1 MPALSEEAQIFDF
14 LIEDLEPLTI
24 NFTKQEKTKALEEA
38 KKYLA
43 DKTVD
48 VRTLQPLSIYYILTK
63 LSSSKQIEFIKNN
76 LAYLKEKDEDIFF
89 YRKAYPKEVVFYF
102 SYEVIKSI
110 YELDLELFENVIK
123 GNIENVFESFTHADY
138 LDYFKEFKPYI
149 LKINPNRLFHIFY
162 EHSRHCLKP
171 PFTKELFETR
181 KKQNKELLSF
191 FIENYQEKIESFS
204 PQDLLNFISYLEDK
218 KEYQAQIN
226 QNKDKL
232 KIALESLEEYELD
245 DYLCENTNVWQQD
258 ILFSNFLDSIV
269 KNRNIKKIVPRLSS
283 SVILKLYQQN
293 KDIFQSMELLDWL
306 KICSQGFFYDE
317 NLNIILDNY
326 EIEDISH
333 LFDESFLPK
342 YGTKKNISALK
353 YIENKYRRTLSS
365 NNLTPISEI
374 SSITSRA
381 YFENLAY
388 LKAQLIAKKISK
400 KDAIYEENLTKFV
413 LYLKENSIIS
423 NLNNSNI
430 RVIDK
435 YFYRL
440 VMGFELANLYRISSI
455 EEMSLLNR
463 LGKEEFNAND
473 FTVEQLEGF
482 NVKQYH
488 KLCKSFESAKAMQN
502 LNRNLILRLFLLV
515 GYNHAKEILELDSDL
530 NTLEHLVGNVS
541 VKDIKLDNQGNP
553 ILNKKLMN
561 LLFSSPN
568 NSRITTMLKNKDTD
582 LYKYFPRIL
591 NEWEMI
597 EINNKTK
604 SLNNIIEFL
613 KTDDISLPPK
623 YYRLEGLFKQIG
635 CKNEIV
641 NETLSLHDKMLERQ
655 ESSIPRVVGDYNG
668 HCYEVLKL
676 DDMESLVVG
685 NKTDCCFT
693 ILGNGYSCLKHA
705 TTSKNGRVLVIKKDN
720 LLLAHSW
727 LWRNGNL
734 LCLDNIETSK
744 SLNKVDFLAVYLKF
758 ADEIIAKSFESEGEK
773 TCIKNITIGYT
784 SFDKSIVEA
793 SNFPYLISKNCNLD
807 ECNLSS
813 RIGPN
818 RIFLD
823 KLPQPFEDVSYTDSK
838 NVQILIRGKGNFN
851 LKNPNCAYLDERDS
865 IMTYKDSED
874 YDNTYLEKLSK
885 IIDSL
890 RYLKYSQERNSS
902 AFTSINLTQVVEAS
916 CNKDWYSLTYQDGT
930 KEEYLN
936 SKDSRAR
943 EEMCQEKSY
952 SYIKKINNN

>member
-1 MPALSEEAQIFDF
+1 
-14 LIEDLEPLTI
+14 
-24 NFTKQEKTKALEEA
+24 
-38 KKYLA
+38 
-43 DKTVD
+43 
-48 VRTLQPLSIYYILTK
+48 
-63 LSSSKQIEFIKNN
+63 
-76 LAYLKEKDEDIFF
+76 
-89 YRKAYPKEVVFYF
+89 
-102 SYEVIKSI
+102 
-110 YELDLELFENVIK
+110 
-123 GNIENVFESFTHADY
+123 
-138 LDYFKEFKPYI
+138 
-149 LKINPNRLFHIFY
+149 
-162 EHSRHCLKP
+162 
-171 PFTKELFETR
+171 
-181 KKQNKELLSF
+181 
-191 FIENYQEKIESFS
+191 
-204 PQDLLNFISYLEDK
+204 
-218 KEYQAQIN
+218 
-226 QNKDKL
+226 
-232 KIALESLEEYELD
+232 
-245 DYLCENTNVWQQD
+245 
-258 ILFSNFLDSIV
+258 
-269 KNRNIKKIVPRLSS
+269 
-283 SVILKLYQQN
+283 
-293 KDIFQSMELLDWL
+293 
-306 KICSQGFFYDE
+306 
-317 NLNIILDNY
+317 
-326 EIEDISH
+326 
-333 LFDESFLPK
+333 
-342 YGTKKNISALK
+342 
-353 YIENKYRRTLSS
+353 
-365 NNLTPISEI
+365 
-374 SSITSRA
+374 
-381 YFENLAY
+381 
-388 LKAQLIAKKISK
+388 
-400 KDAIYEENLTKFV
+400 
-413 LYLKENSIIS
+413 
-423 NLNNSNI
+423 
-430 RVIDK
+430 
-435 YFYRL
+435 
-440 VMGFELANLYRISSI
+440 
-455 EEMSLLNR
+455 
-463 LGKEEFNAND
+463 
-473 FTVEQLEGF
+473 
-482 NVKQYH
+482 
-488 KLCKSFESAKAMQN
+488 
-502 LNRNLILRLFLLV
+502 
-515 GYNHAKEILELDSDL
+515 
-530 NTLEHLVGNVS
+530 
-541 VKDIKLDNQGNP
+541 
-553 ILNKKLMN
+553 
-561 LLFSSPN
+561 
-568 NSRITTMLKNKDTD
+568 MLKNKDSD

-597 EINNKTK
+597 EINNKAK

-613 KTDDISLPPK
+613 KTDDISLPPE

-668 HCYEVLKL
+668 YCYEVLKL

-705 TTSKNGRVLVIKKDN
+705 TTSKNGRVLVIKKDD

-734 LCLDNIETSK
+734 LCLDNVETSK

-784 SFDKSIVEA
+784 SFDNSIVEA

-807 ECNLSS
+807 ERNLSS

-851 LKNPNCAYLDERDS
+851 LKNLNCAYLDERDS

-943 EEMCQEKSY
+943 EELCQEKSY
-952 SYIKKINNN
+952 SYIKKINDN